1 MADTFVGHDFAAKTF
16 PFQQPVGFPLT
27 SFSGVPWGQAIVN
40 EVWESQVI
48 GSGDTGTINLDVQVP
63 NDYVSLLRSFHLQAV
78 DTASINWG
86 YGRMGLAYQQ
96 PGGPYKDNI
105 SDLPE
110 SNYLWWDIIPS
121 AGFGIRDRFSTES
134 YLSSFNLG
142 LAVGPD
148 SGHGN
153 LNFIHEFDVNDPTKL
168 PLWLPPGTA
177 TLKNRAMVV
186 YLENDSASQPAATF
200 RFNAVFDL
208 YTQEQAYAAG
218 VMSSPRV
225 LS

>member
-1 MADTFVGHDFAAKTF
+1 MADNFVGHDFAAKTF

-27 SFSGVPWGQAIVN
+27 SFSGVSWGQAIVN
-40 EVWESQVI
+40 EVWESQAI
-48 GSGDTGTINLDVQVP
+48 GAGDTGTINLDIQVP
-63 NDYVSLLRSFHLQAV
+63 NDYVSLLRAFHLQAY
-78 DTASINWG
+78 DTAAMTWQHG
-86 YGRMGLAYQQ
+86 VMGLAYQN

-105 SDLPE
+105 SELPE
-110 SNYLWWDIIPS
+110 SNYLWWQLVPS
-121 AGFGIRDRFSTES
+121 APYGVRDRFSTPIYIQS
-134 YLSSFNLG
+134 YNLG
-142 LAVGPD
+142 VERWSGTISD
-148 SGHGN
+148 SQLRYNVDSPG
-153 LNFIHEFDVNDPTKL
+153 DV

-208 YTQEQAYAAG
+208 YTQEQAYASG

-225 LS
+225 FT

>member
-40 EVWESQVI
+40 ETWESQVI
-48 GSGDTGTINLDVQVP
+48 GAGDTGTINLDIKVP
-63 NDYVSLLRSFHLQAV
+63 NDYVSLLRSFHLQAS
-78 DTASINWG
+78 DTAGINWNSG
-86 YGRMGLAYQQ
+86 AMGLAYQN

-105 SDLPE
+105 TDLPE
-110 SNYLWWDIIPS
+110 SQYLWWQILPS
-121 AGFGIRDRFSTES
+121 NENIVRDRFSTNVR
-134 YLSSFNLG
+134 LKMFNLG
-142 LAVGPD
+142 IDEPTLYQ
-148 SGHGN
+148 SYLKE
-153 LNFIHEFDVNDPTKL
+153 LNNPCDV

-208 YTQEQAYAAG
+208 YTQEQAYASG

-225 LS
+225 FAT

>member
-1 MADTFVGHDFAAKTF
+1 MADNFVGHDFAAKTF

-40 EVWESQVI
+40 EVWESQAI
-48 GSGDTGTINLDVQVP
+48 GAGDTGTINLDIQVP

-78 DTASINWG
+78 DTATIKWG
-86 YGRMGLAYQQ
+86 MGSMGLAYQN
-96 PGGPYKDNI
+96 PGGPYKNNI

-110 SNYLWWDIIPS
+110 SNYLWWHLIPS
-121 AGFGIRDRFSTES
+121 SVVSVRDRFSSTA
-134 YLSSFNLG
+134 YIMTFNLA
-142 LAVGPD
+142 LPRPITWPD
-148 SGHGN
+148 DAEAAES
-153 LNFIHEFDVNDPTKL
+153 FDTNKPTDV

-177 TLKNRAMVV
+177 TLKDRAMVI
-186 YLENDSASQPAATF
+186 YLENDNASQPAATF

-208 YTQEQAYAAG
+208 YTQEQAYASG

-225 LS
+225 FS

>member
-1 MADTFVGHDFAAKTF
+1 MADNFVGHDFAAKTF

-40 EVWESQVI
+40 EVWESQAI
-48 GSGDTGTINLDVQVP
+48 GAGDTGTINLDIQIP
-63 NDYVSLLRSFHLQAV
+63 NDYVSLLRSFHLQAY
-78 DTASINWG
+78 DTASIGWLMG
-86 YGRMGLAYQQ
+86 VMGLAYQN

-110 SNYLWWDIIPS
+110 SQYLWWQLCPTDDVHV
-121 AGFGIRDRFSTES
+121 RDRFSTDIRVKNFVLDRTS
-134 YLSSFNLG
+134 GSSHQSSTDFHLDNP
-142 LAVGPD
+142 AD
-148 SGHGN
+148 Y
-153 LNFIHEFDVNDPTKL
+153 

-177 TLKNRAMVV
+177 TLKNRAMVI
-186 YLENDSASQPAATF
+186 YLENNAASQPAATF

-225 LS
+225 FAP

>member
-1 MADTFVGHDFAAKTF
+1 MADNFVGHDFAAKTF

-48 GSGDTGTINLDVQVP
+48 GAGDTGTINLDIQVP

-78 DTASINWG
+78 DTAAINWAFG
-86 YGRMGLAYQQ
+86 MMGLAYQE
-96 PGGPYKDNI
+96 PGGPYKNNI
-105 SDLPE
+105 TDLPE

-121 AGFGIRDRFSTES
+121 ASYGTRDRFSTES
-134 YLSSFNLG
+134 YIRSFN
-142 LAVGPD
+142 VG
-148 SGHGN
+148 SSTSASSSYGRG
-153 LNFIHEFDVNDPTKL
+153 HEFDINNPTQF

-186 YLENDSASQPAATF
+186 YLENPNASQPAATF

-208 YTQEQAYAAG
+208 YTQEQAYASG

>member
-48 GSGDTGTINLDVQVP
+48 GAGDTGTINLDIQVP
-63 NDYVSLLRSFHLQAV
+63 NDYVSMLRSFHLQAF
-78 DTASINWG
+78 DAASINWANG
-86 YGRMGLAYQQ
+86 CMGLAYQN
-96 PGGPYKDNI
+96 PGGPYKDNVTE
-105 SDLPE
+105 LPE
-110 SNYLWWDIIPS
+110 SNYLWWDLIPS
-121 AGFGIRDRFSTES
+121 VGRSIRDRFATNFQTCN
-134 YLSSFNLG
+134 FNLG
-142 LAVGPD
+142 REMQASISQGAEHD
-148 SGHGN
+148 
-153 LNFIHEFDVNDPTKL
+153 FDLDDPSDV
-168 PLWLPPGTA
+168 PLWLPPGSA
-177 TLKNRAMVV
+177 TLKDRAMIV
-186 YLENDSASQPAATF
+186 YLENNTASQPAATF

-225 LS
+225 FS